1 MKMTCGS
8 LSESRIKPIDI
19 NSVLKRVPILIYG
32 VPFMKIIHY
41 QQAMYTN

>member
-1 MKMTCGS
+1 MTCGS
-8 LSESRIKPIDI
+8 LSESRIKRIDI
-19 NSVLKRVPILIYG
+19 NSVLKRVHISIYG